1 MDLLGSHASKL
12 GHFFFALMFVAIV
25 AAAPDDAN
33 EVGWQAGEWL
43 LVKYSPVLILVS
55 EVAGR
60 EIVLNYD

>member
-1 MDLLGSHASKL
+1 
-12 GHFFFALMFVAIV
+12 MFVAVV

-43 LVKYSPVLILVS
+43 LVKYSPVLVLVG